1 MCQSKFVPR
10 MNLAAQSLRAHDT
23 QQAVQQQQ
31 EAIRWYRRAAKS
43 GEPVSVAWIK
53 KVVLFSRLTV

>member
-1 MCQSKFVPR
+1 MCQSKFALR
-10 MNLAAQSLRAHDT
+10 MHLAAQSLRAQEK

-43 GEPVSVAWIK
+43 GEPVAVASIK

>member
-1 MCQSKFVPR
+1 MH
-10 MNLAAQSLRAHDT
+10 LAAQSLRAQEK

-43 GEPVSVAWIK
+43 GEPVAVAWIK